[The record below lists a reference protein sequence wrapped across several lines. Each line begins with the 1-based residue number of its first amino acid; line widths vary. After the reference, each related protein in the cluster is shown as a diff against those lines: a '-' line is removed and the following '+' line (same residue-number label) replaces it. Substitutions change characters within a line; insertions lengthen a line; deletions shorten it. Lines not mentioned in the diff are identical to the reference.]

1 VPTGRCRAERLANAS
16 LSLNRRR
23 RQSRARSG
31 GYHSPVNVGADGND
45 SDNRVR
51 CDMGAKLPCDG
62 VLHVRDTAQLGTT
75 NTSKK
80 LGNCGGTIIF
90 PKRASMCDYSMHLV
104 SSRPAKA
111 GDQLITTSF
120 PGTTTRGFA
129 AVDGPAVAV
138 CLLPGT
144 ELAFENHVAWRR
156 PFFGLFQKQRLR
168 GKLARFRQVNTEY
181 AQRHHDAIEF
191 PDGTI
196 VLLTDLRQGSGQS
209 CCSCRPRR
217 RWVAMTA
224 LRRVSR
230 MFRPPMSC
238 RPERICSNKHS
249 VWCVE

>member
-1 VPTGRCRAERLANAS
+1 M
-16 LSLNRRR
+16 
-23 RQSRARSG
+23 
-31 GYHSPVNVGADGND
+31 NVGADGND

-90 PKRASMCDYSMHLV
+90 PKRASMCDYSMQLV

-129 AVDGPAVAV
+129 AVDGAAVAV

-156 PFFGLFQKQRLR
+156 PFFGFFQKQRLR
-168 GKLARFRQVNTEY
+168 GKLARFRQINTEY

-196 VLLTDLRQGSGQS
+196 VLLTDLRPGQ
-209 CCSCRPRR
+209 RAIVLQLPAAAQMGRDDGATKGQPDVPAADVVPTR
-217 RWVAMTA
+217 THLFEQA
-224 LRRVSR
+224 
-230 MFRPPMSC
+230 
-238 RPERICSNKHS
+238 
-249 VWCVE
+249 